1 MHAKTPTSSPPKKVA
16 KKGLK
21 KSSLKAIKKKATK
34 ESSRGPIEDA
44 KAIDK

>member
-1 MHAKTPTSSPPKKVA
+1 MDTKTPTSSTFKKA
-16 KKGLK
+16 SKKGLK